1 MPTMSAREYITVPVG
16 PSPTDLPDLGAITP
30 AVELEVAPPA
40 VRSRP
45 NSLTAAAVRLTQATI
60 GKRSTRGRSGNDNW
74 QEDAWE
80 MYDLVGELR
89 FITNL
94 LANQMSKAR
103 FYVGTIADNP
113 TDTPVPTDDE
123 VLKGAL
129 EAIGDGPSGFIQ
141 LVKRL
146 GVNLQIPGDGWL
158 VGIPRWMEP
167 GSLVAQPPEGTPV
180 NLDDLVWHSLS
191 VTEVEQ
197 DGDDLTLSLGELKE
211 EKVTAKVDDIY
222 AIRVWDPHPR
232 RFWESDSA
240 TRSNLP
246 VLRELVGL
254 TMHIS
259 AQIDSRLAGAG
270 VLLAPASAA
279 AAVKR
284 MMNLPEDGEDDPFT
298 DSLIKAMMTPIQDR
312 SNASAYVPL
321 VWTVP
326 DESEPHFRFMS
337 FAKELDAQAKD
348 MRDEAIR
355 RFALGADAPADLLL
369 GVGGMNHWGAWLVQE
384 DTVRA
389 HLEPPIALVAD
400 ALTVQ
405 YIRPIMRE
413 LTATGAR
420 NYTDEQIDN
429 TLIWYEVEHL
439 IVKANA
445 REDADKA
452 HAAGVI
458 SDDAY
463 RKALGFGDEDAPPAA
478 ASVDVAVQ
486 TALDMVKQAPSLA
499 QDPGIPA
506 LVEQLRAVIS
516 GQDTR
521 DPAVAEPVDSAAEAE
536 EDAEVDREAGGPP
549 TPEDT
554 VPDALPA
561 SAGLFD
567 RRPRRRSDV
576 ALTR

>member
-1 MPTMSAREYITVPVG
+1 MAVMSARQYIDIPIG
-16 PSPTDLPDLGAITP
+16 PSPSDLPDVGAMVPRQEEP
-30 AVELEVAPPA
+30 AAPPA
-40 VRSRP
+40 APAR
-45 NSLTAAAVRLTQATI
+45 NSLTAAAVRLTTATI
-60 GKRSTRGRSGNDNW
+60 GKRATRQRTGNDNW

-103 FYVGTIADNP
+103 FYVGTIAENP
-113 TDTPVPTDDE
+113 TDAPVPTDDP
-123 VLKGAL
+123 VLIGAL
-129 EAIGDGPSGFIQ
+129 EAIGDGPSGFTQ
-141 LVKRL
+141 LIKRL

-158 VGIPRWMEP
+158 VGIPEWMEP
-167 GSLVAQPPEGTPV
+167 GSTMERPPEGTPV
-180 NLDDLVWHSLS
+180 NLDDLMWHSLS

-197 DGDDLTLSLGELKE
+197 DGEEVTLSLGELKE
-211 EKVTAKVDDIY
+211 EKVTARMDDIY
-222 AIRVWDPHPR
+222 AIRIWDPHPR
-232 RFWESDSA
+232 RFWEADSA

-284 MMNLPEDGEDDPFT
+284 MMNLPEDGEEDPFT

-348 MRDEAIR
+348 MRDESIR

-369 GVGGMNHWGAWLVQE
+369 GVSGMNHWGAWLVQE

-400 ALTVQ
+400 AVTVQ

-413 LTATGAR
+413 LTKTGVKT
-420 NYTDEQIDN
+420 YTDEQIEN

-458 SDDAY
+458 SDEAY
-463 RKALGFGDEDAPPAA
+463 REALGFDENDAPPAA
-478 ASVDVAVQ
+478 AEVDIAVT

-506 LVEQLRAVIS
+506 LVEQLRAVLN
-516 GQDTR
+516 GTTPTAA
-521 DPAVAEPVDSAAEAE
+521 PAPATEPVQDEPATA
-536 EDAEVDREAGGPP
+536 DDREAAGPP
-549 TPEDT
+549 PPSDD
-554 VPDALPA
+554 VPDDIAA
-561 SAGLFD
+561 SAA
-567 RRPRRRSDV
+567 PQHVRSSLLV
-576 ALTR
+576 GAR